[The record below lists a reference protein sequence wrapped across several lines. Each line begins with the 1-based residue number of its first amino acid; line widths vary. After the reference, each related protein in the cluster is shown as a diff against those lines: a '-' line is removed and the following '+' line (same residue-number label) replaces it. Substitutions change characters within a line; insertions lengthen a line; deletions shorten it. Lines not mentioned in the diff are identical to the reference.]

1 MNRTAAG
8 KRAVQEAE
16 MSMNAEYLGQASQ
29 LASGLSGL
37 AKEGSATQKALFLTS
52 KALAIAE
59 ILINTQV
66 GAMKAVGQ
74 MGPFGLPLAGVIEG
88 MGLAS
93 AALVMAQTVASFSG
107 GGYTGDGGKYQ
118 PAGVVHAG
126 EVVFSQED
134 VRSHGGVAAV
144 EAYRKGYSDGGVVSY
159 NWTGRGYADGG
170 YAAPVPTVNAS
181 SNVIVQVSNSFSD
194 AEVKPTVRNVNG
206 QQVIQ
211 IAVSQAERVKNEIL
225 ADIAG
230 GNGQFSSALR
240 QQYSRP

>member
-1 MNRTAAG
+1 M
-8 KRAVQEAE
+8 RAN
-16 MSMNAEYLGQASQ
+16 SIYPSHTCG
-29 LASGLSGL
+29 
-37 AKEGSATQKALFLTS
+37 
-52 KALAIAE
+52 
-59 ILINTQV
+59 
-66 GAMKAVGQ
+66 
-74 MGPFGLPLAGVIEG
+74 
-88 MGLAS
+88 
-93 AALVMAQTVASFSG
+93 
-107 GGYTGDGGKYQ
+107 GGKYQ

-144 EAYRKGYSDGGVVSY
+144 EAYRKGYADGGIVSY

-181 SNVIVQVSNSFSD
+181 SNVSVQVSNNFSD
-194 AEVKPTVRNVNG
+194 ADIKTTTRNVNG